1 MAAKTCHL
9 IQIKIDFSNFP
20 SVWNEMPSYMR
31 IGKEVHIEFRVGVI
45 FIFLTFKRDK
55 LTSLNYRY
63 TDQVHSG
70 IFHHKFWFYIR
81 FNAIFFLFS
90 NNTESCDGFYFR
102 FVYAISISHTLT
114 HTHKYFIKKLVQQQ
128 QFLKEKQTYTFA
140 SLLFIYRTSFISM
153 TKLIKQ

>member
-1 MAAKTCHL
+1 MVAKTCHL

-31 IGKEVHIEFRVGVI
+31 IGKEVHREFRVGVI

-70 IFHHKFWFYIR
+70 IFHHKFGFTFVAMQFYSFSNIVSS
-81 FNAIFFLFS
+81 FF
-90 NNTESCDGFYFR
+90 NNTESCNGFFFR
-102 FVYAISISHTLT
+102 FVYAISISHT
-114 HTHKYFIKKLVQQQ
+114 HTHIN
-128 QFLKEKQTYTFA
+128 
-140 SLLFIYRTSFISM
+140 I
-153 TKLIKQ
+153 

>member
-70 IFHHKFWFYIR
+70 IFHHKVLHSLQYNFV
-81 FNAIFFLFS
+81 LFS
-90 NNTESCDGFYFR
+90 TLFYLFSTTQR
-102 FVYAISISHTLT
+102 AVMVFFHFVYAISISHTHT
-114 HTHKYFIKKLVQQQ
+114 HT
-128 QFLKEKQTYTFA
+128 
-140 SLLFIYRTSFISM
+140 
-153 TKLIKQ
+153 

>member
-1 MAAKTCHL
+1 MVAKTCHL

-70 IFHHKFWFYIR
+70 IFHHKFTFVAIQFCSF
-81 FNAIFFLFS
+81 FNIVSSFF
-90 NNTESCDGFYFR
+90 NNTESCNGFFSFCLCNFYLTH
-102 FVYAISISHTLT
+102 SHT
-114 HTHKYFIKKLVQQQ
+114 HIN
-128 QFLKEKQTYTFA
+128 
-140 SLLFIYRTSFISM
+140 I
-153 TKLIKQ
+153 

>member
-1 MAAKTCHL
+1 MVAKTCHL
-9 IQIKIDFSNFP
+9 IQIKIDFSKKFP

-70 IFHHKFWFYIR
+70 IFHHKFCWFYIR
-81 FNAIFFLFS
+81 FNAIFFFFQQHRELWWFLFS
-90 NNTESCDGFYFR
+90 FCLCNFNLTH
-102 FVYAISISHTLT
+102 SHTHINISL
-114 HTHKYFIKKLVQQQ
+114 KKLVQQQ
-128 QFLKEKQTYTFA
+128 QFLTEKQTYTFA
-140 SLLFIYRTSFISM
+140 SLLFIDRNIIHVND
-153 TKLIKQ
+153 KID